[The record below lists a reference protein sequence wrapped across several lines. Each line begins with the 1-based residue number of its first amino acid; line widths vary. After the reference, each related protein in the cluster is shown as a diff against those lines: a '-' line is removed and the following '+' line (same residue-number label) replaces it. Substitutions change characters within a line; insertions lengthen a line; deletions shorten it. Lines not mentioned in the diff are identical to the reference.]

1 MAEGGFAGQRH
12 RKLDF
17 VENAET
23 FERWQANILYGL
35 HSEPSYADFIGDDVT
50 WCRKRDHA
58 VGGLTADA
66 ADAEGHVARSAAQKN
81 ATLEEMIRMVCNYA
95 PILNSKSILR
105 NCTSLNFI
113 WKKLRSHYQI
123 EDSGANFLD
132 FANITMGV
140 NERPEDLYVSL
151 DSFMEN
157 HLLKRGRKV
166 QHDNLE
172 TAVDEV
178 PTAMVDNLIVLTWL
192 RLIHKDLPRFIK
204 QKYATDLRT
213 KTIFTIRPEISMS
226 LDSLLDELKAT
237 QEVRSMRADIT
248 EKVEAMRVGNFKKE
262 KTKYRDKGNK
272 GKKDPPFPCT
282 LCDQNN
288 CTPTNH
294 YLSACPYMPEREKK
308 RLLRANAVAMDEVY
322 QEPDDDSDDSD
333 EDDNPDTTRYTLPRG
348 PRIAR
353 VTVIRSPTLPVRFG
367 KSTTELLIDTG
378 SESSLIHIDE
388 ARRLRLDIKPNTIQ
402 IPSTADFTEMD
413 VAGEARAV
421 FSRGDLKFKF
431 DALVINK
438 VSSPI
443 IGGNSFCWAN
453 DITVRSKKAELTFE
467 YYYDP
472 ALAPDQSQRLTT
484 RRITANV
491 VRGPAVATT
500 LCPGDTI
507 ALELPP
513 QFSDHSHCSGAPIR
527 YCSVTPAT
535 SGTGMAYSRFDN
547 NVISLTN
554 STSVPFVLRPG
565 DHVCSITELVD
576 DDVPSRKE
584 VESLAVRCVPTKS
597 IYAKAAHCVG
607 VRIDPD
613 RTLDSTQ
620 RGKLAAINVFNSVF
634 RGYNGA
640 SGQFKAHVNM
650 GPTLPPQRKGKLLQ
664 YSRNRLLELQ
674 DKFDELESLGVIA
687 RAEDHNMKIEYLSPS
702 FLVKKPNGSFRMVT
716 AFADVGRYSKPQLS
730 VLPDVNET
738 LRQIARWKYLCVTDL
753 TSAYYQVP
761 ISHDSMK
768 YCGISSPF
776 HGSFVYT
783 RCAMGMPGAETGLSE
798 CLARILQD
806 PVRSGNV
813 AKIADDLYC
822 GSDTFDGFL
831 ECYADLLRTL
841 NLNGMCL
848 KAAKTILCPATA
860 TILGWILSRGA
871 ICL

>member
-1 MAEGGFAGQRH
+1 MAERRFAGQRH

-50 WCRKRDHA
+50 WRRKRDHA
-58 VGGLTADA
+58 FRGLTADA
-66 ADAEGHVARSAAQKN
+66 ADAEGHVARTAAQKN
-81 ATLEEMIRMVCNYA
+81 ATLEVMIRMVCNYA

-140 NERPEDLYVSL
+140 NERPEDLYVRL

-157 HLLKRGRKV
+157 HLLKRGGKV
-166 QHDNLE
+166 QHDNEE

-178 PTAMVDNLIVLTWL
+178 PTAMVDNLVVLTWL

-262 KTKYRDKGNK
+262 KSKYRDKGIK

-282 LCDQNN
+282 LCDQTNR
-288 CTPTNH
+288 TPTNH

-308 RLLRANAVAMDEVY
+308 RLLRANAVVLDEVY
-322 QEPDDDSDDSD
+322 QEPDDEPD
-333 EDDNPDTTRYTLPRG
+333 EDDDPDTTRYTLPRG

-367 KSTTELLIDTG
+367 KFTTELLIDTG

-453 DITVRSKKAELTFE
+453 DITVRSKKVELTFE
-467 YYYDP
+467 DGTKYHYDP
-472 ALAPDQSQRLTT
+472 ALAPDQSQRPTT
-484 RRITANV
+484 RRITTNV

-507 ALELPP
+507 ALQLPP
-513 QFSDHSHCSGAPIR
+513 QFSDHSRIVVEP
-527 YCSVTPAT
+527 
-535 SGTGMAYSRFDN
+535 RFDTALSRQLPPEQEWPTPGLITPVN
-547 NVISLTN
+547 NVISLAN

-576 DDVPSRKE
+576 DVVPSRTE
-584 VESLAVRCVPTKS
+584 VESPAVRCVPTKS

-613 RTLDSTQ
+613 RTLD
-620 RGKLAAINVFNSVF
+620 
-634 RGYNGA
+634 
-640 SGQFKAHVNM
+640 
-650 GPTLPPQRKGKLLQ
+650 
-664 YSRNRLLELQ
+664 
-674 DKFDELESLGVIA
+674 
-687 RAEDHNMKIEYLSPS
+687 
-702 FLVKKPNGSFRMVT
+702 
-716 AFADVGRYSKPQLS
+716 
-730 VLPDVNET
+730 
-738 LRQIARWKYLCVTDL
+738 
-753 TSAYYQVP
+753 
-761 ISHDSMK
+761 
-768 YCGISSPF
+768 
-776 HGSFVYT
+776 
-783 RCAMGMPGAETGLSE
+783 
-798 CLARILQD
+798 
-806 PVRSGNV
+806 
-813 AKIADDLYC
+813 
-822 GSDTFDGFL
+822 
-831 ECYADLLRTL
+831 
-841 NLNGMCL
+841 
-848 KAAKTILCPATA
+848 AT
-860 TILGWILSRGA
+860 
-871 ICL
+871 